1 MLAYATEYAIH
12 YNQTEAALLLIELGA
27 DLNKPDRC
35 AASLHYC
42 AIKALLRLFQGS
54 FKAVLRLF

>member
-1 MLAYATEYAIH
+1 MLTYATEYAIH

-35 AASLHYC
+35 GVSLHYC
-42 AIKALLRLFQGS
+42 AIKALLRL
-54 FKAVLRLF
+54 L